1 MRTLNV
7 ALGERSYP
15 IHIGRAL
22 LDDAALILPFLK
34 RPRVAI
40 VTNDVVGPLYL
51 ERLAATLRVHDV
63 QVDTV
68 VLPDGEAH
76 KD

>member
-15 IHIGRAL
+15 IHIGPSLLERA
-22 LDDAALILPFLK
+22 DLILPHLK
-34 RPRVAI
+34 TRRVAI

-51 ERLAATLRVHDV
+51 ARLQQALQSQGVDV
-63 QVDTV
+63 ASV
-68 VLPDGEAH
+68 VLPDGEAN